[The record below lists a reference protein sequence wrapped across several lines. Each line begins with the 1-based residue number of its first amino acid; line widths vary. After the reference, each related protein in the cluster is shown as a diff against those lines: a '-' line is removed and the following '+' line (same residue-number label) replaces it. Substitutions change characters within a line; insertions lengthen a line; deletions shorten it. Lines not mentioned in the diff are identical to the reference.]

1 MQFLNLGKIESMN
14 ELFEKKILFATQEIE
29 IHAES
34 LKIQIDEMKDAL
46 MQKFNKIKIDF
57 EK

>member
-1 MQFLNLGKIESMN
+1 MN
-14 ELFEKKILFATQEIE
+14 ELFEKKILYATQEIE

-34 LKIQIDEMKDAL
+34 LKIQIDKMKDAL

-57 EK
+57 QKLDL

>member
-1 MQFLNLGKIESMN
+1 MN

-34 LKIQIDEMKDAL
+34 LKNQIDEMKESL
-46 MQKFNKIKIDF
+46 MQKFTKIKIDF